1 MVELPAVRLTHVFCD
16 IGGVLGTN
24 GWDREQ
30 RARAAERFGL
40 DGEFE
45 RRHGE
50 LVAEWEIGRITLDE
64 YLESAVFYRLR
75 PFTEEAFTE
84 LMLAQSEPFSDSIA
98 VVRRLAEGGR
108 VRLMTLNNESA
119 ELNRHRIERFGLREI
134 FVAFLSSCWLGV
146 RKPYRQIFERALG
159 IAEADPRNVLFID
172 DREQN
177 LVPARKLGFQTLLFT
192 GAAELERALGNQG
205 LL

>member
-1 MVELPAVRLTHVFCD
+1 MDLTHVFCD

-30 RARAAERFGL
+30 RARAIERFGL

-50 LVAEWEIGRITLDE
+50 LVGEWESGRITLDE
-64 YLESAVFYRLR
+64 YLESAVFYCPR
-75 PFTEEAFTE
+75 PCTEGAFTE
-84 LMLAQSEPFSDSIA
+84 FMLGQSEPFPDSIA
-98 VVRRLAEGGR
+98 IVRRLAERGH

-119 ELNRHRIERFGLREI
+119 ELNRYRIERFGLREI

-146 RKPYRQIFERALG
+146 RKPGRQIFDRALG
-159 IAEADPRNVLFID
+159 IAEADPRSVLFID

-177 LVPARKLGFQTLLFT
+177 LAPARKLGLQTLLFT
-192 GAAELERALGNQG
+192 GAADLERALRERD

>member
-1 MVELPAVRLTHVFCD
+1 MELTHVFCD

-50 LVAEWEIGRITLDE
+50 LVAEWESGRITLDE
-64 YLESAVFYRLR
+64 YLESAVFYCPRT
-75 PFTEEAFTE
+75 FTAEEITRF
-84 LMLAQSEPFSDSIA
+84 MLDQSEPFSDSIA
-98 VVRRLAEGGR
+98 VMRRLAGSGR

-134 FVAFLSSCWLGV
+134 FAAFLSSCWLGV
-146 RKPYRQIFERALG
+146 RKPYHQIFERALG
-159 IAEADPRNVLFID
+159 IADADPRNVLFID

-177 LVPARKLGFQTLLFT
+177 LAPARKLDFQTLLFT
-192 GAAELERALGNQG
+192 GAAELERALGELG